1 MRSWRLDRATSPG
14 QLDLGR
20 ATGLVSSIGSDD
32 SNALAAEVLKLLGDI
47 AAISQCTIFAYEFG
61 NRPRTVSVAD
71 HRGGRFLRDVADTY
85 ARHFYA
91 LDGNQKIVSSAHSAR
106 NEKPGAMLVL
116 HQQTSDD
123 IANEAYRAACYH
135 QPNVSD
141 RVSLLVQPTADL
153 WLSVNLYRDRRFGN
167 YHPRE
172 IALIEAMAPLIA
184 HAAKHHYAIC
194 GQRDMPISHLMLSRV
209 RGLCPDLS
217 KRELD
222 VLTGVLEGR
231 TAQEIGDAM
240 GVKATSVITYQ
251 KRAYRRLGI
260 SSQRQLFALC
270 IGTGKV

>member
-1 MRSWRLDRATSPG
+1 MRSWRLDRPVSQG

-116 HQQTSDD
+116 HQQTSDE
-123 IANEAYRAACYH
+123 IAN
-135 QPNVSD
+135 
-141 RVSLLVQPTADL
+141 
-153 WLSVNLYRDRRFGN
+153 
-167 YHPRE
+167 
-172 IALIEAMAPLIA
+172 
-184 HAAKHHYAIC
+184 
-194 GQRDMPISHLMLSRV
+194 
-209 RGLCPDLS
+209 
-217 KRELD
+217 
-222 VLTGVLEGR
+222 
-231 TAQEIGDAM
+231 
-240 GVKATSVITYQ
+240 
-251 KRAYRRLGI
+251 
-260 SSQRQLFALC
+260 
-270 IGTGKV
+270 